1 MLLKNRGSSSKP
13 SVKSRE
19 EQLYDKIQELSL
31 DVNTRIRE
39 VRVDVFSTDRRRFR
53 IFSFF
58 FFTNRYWCVSLSVCV
73 CDVDKYIHTHI
84 YFDLSLSLLYTRK
97 RPFETVSTDDDVF
110 EFFEFFLQIV
120 VGV

>member
-39 VRVDVFSTDRRRFR
+39 VRSKITKNECLSSKTIDL
-53 IFSFF
+53 
-58 FFTNRYWCVSLSVCV
+58 FT
-73 CDVDKYIHTHI
+73 T
-84 YFDLSLSLLYTRK
+84 
-97 RPFETVSTDDDVF
+97 
-110 EFFEFFLQIV
+110 
-120 VGV
+120 

>member
-39 VRVDVFSTDRRRFR
+39 VRSKKTKTSIDRRRRSNFR
-53 IFSFF
+53 KF
-58 FFTNRYWCVSLSVCV
+58 
-73 CDVDKYIHTHI
+73 
-84 YFDLSLSLLYTRK
+84 
-97 RPFETVSTDDDVF
+97 
-110 EFFEFFLQIV
+110 
-120 VGV
+120 

>member
-39 VRVDVFSTDRRRFR
+39 VRQK
-53 IFSFF
+53 FF
-58 FFTNRYWCVSLSVCV
+58 F
-73 CDVDKYIHTHI
+73 
-84 YFDLSLSLLYTRK
+84 RK
-97 RPFETVSTDDDVF
+97 RRSTDDDVRIF
-110 EFFEFFLQIV
+110 INF
-120 VGV
+120 

>member
-39 VRVDVFSTDRRRFR
+39 VRVDVFSTDQRRFR

-73 CDVDKYIHTHI
+73 
-84 YFDLSLSLLYTRK
+84 
-97 RPFETVSTDDDVF
+97 
-110 EFFEFFLQIV
+110 
-120 VGV
+120 

>member
-39 VRVDVFSTDRRRFR
+39 VRSKKTKTDRRRRSNFY
-53 IFSFF
+53 IF
-58 FFTNRYWCVSLSVCV
+58 
-73 CDVDKYIHTHI
+73 
-84 YFDLSLSLLYTRK
+84 
-97 RPFETVSTDDDVF
+97 
-110 EFFEFFLQIV
+110 
-120 VGV
+120 

>member
-39 VRVDVFSTDRRRFR
+39 VRSNFENFE
-53 IFSFF
+53 F
-58 FFTNRYWCVSLSVCV
+58 
-73 CDVDKYIHTHI
+73 
-84 YFDLSLSLLYTRK
+84 RK
-97 RPFETVSTDDDVF
+97 RRSTDDDVRIF
-110 EFFEFFLQIV
+110 INFIFCFWLFLCMSV
-120 VGV
+120 

>member
-1 MLLKNRGSSSKP
+1 MLLKNRGGSSNGRN

-58 FFTNRYWCVSLSVCV
+58 F
-73 CDVDKYIHTHI
+73 
-84 YFDLSLSLLYTRK
+84 
-97 RPFETVSTDDDVF
+97 
-110 EFFEFFLQIV
+110 LQIV
-120 VGV
+120 IGV